1 MAVENQAITEQHAHA
16 RDNAAKKK
24 KRTKRRRNV
33 VTKIQQPNVQYEAET
48 KMTKEC
54 EKIGERTGQ
63 TNGSQQAARNGEER
77 WRPPP

>member
-1 MAVENQAITEQHAHA
+1 MRTKLLLSNTRTLEITQQ
-16 RDNAAKKK
+16 KKK